1 MHPVQSSD
9 TFFSVADQYVVSFVD
24 LLKTIEH
31 TTLDLLALQPGQV
44 LNIPLQHKPRS
55 SYTVRRGENLWRIV
69 QLTSTPMS
77 FIQADNPD
85 AMLLTSGSC
94 LCIRAYP
101 SYQIEYENGQIH
113 SSPDLPQDLQQ
124 DDHFCEVLNMQVEL
138 LKPQGKA
145 LLKFPNIEAPQ
156 LECFV
161 EVR

>member
-55 SYTVRRGENLWRIV
+55 SYTVRWGENLWRIV